1 MLYRKVREKIKNNP
15 KTWLVTGAAGFTK
28 DNLTII
34 NFLIRDNYNSVYV
47 KVMEEYKWYQN

>member
-47 KVMEEYKWYQN
+47 KVMEEYK